1 MRVTFPYFV
10 TLNISAC
17 FRSRILRLT
26 LACLP
31 VRTAG
36 TTPYYSTM
44 MLAVTSV
51 SMGRKHFHK
60 S

>member
-10 TLNISAC
+10 TLDISAC
-17 FRSRILRLT
+17 FSSHILRLT

-36 TTPYYSTM
+36 TTQYYIQN
-44 MLAVTSV
+44 
-51 SMGRKHFHK
+51 KPH
-60 S
+60 